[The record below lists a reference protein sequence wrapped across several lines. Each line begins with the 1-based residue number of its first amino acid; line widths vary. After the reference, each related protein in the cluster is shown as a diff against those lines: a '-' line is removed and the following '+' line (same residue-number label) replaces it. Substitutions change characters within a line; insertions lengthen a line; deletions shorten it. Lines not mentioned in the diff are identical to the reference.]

1 MKIFAILLIVFM
13 IIGLTMANGKQVK
26 NSGRVK
32 RQYIRTDLNSAS
44 APVNPAQT
52 NVYQQHGQG
61 GVAGKAN
68 D

>member
-13 IIGLTMANGKQVK
+13 IIVLSVAPNKKSQ
-26 NSGRVK
+26 SRVK
-32 RQYIRTDLNSAS
+32 RQYLKTGLNSAS
-44 APVNPAQT
+44 SPVNPAQT
-52 NVYQQHGQG
+52 NVYVEHGQG